1 MRLDIPEDEFVS
13 LRLEV
18 DHLKSQL
25 VVAHTMAMDWRQ
37 RCKAAEQQCAH
48 LHKQLETVRRK
59 LQAKAGQKTPRAT
72 DPGDAILDWLQAQ
85 EDDDE
90 REVDSPHLE

>member
-1 MRLDIPEDEFVS
+1 MMRFDIPKDELVS

-37 RCKAAEQQCAH
+37 RCQAAEQQCAR
-48 LHKQLETVRRK
+48 LHKQLETARRK
-59 LQAKAGQKTPRAT
+59 LHAKAGQKTPRAT

-85 EDDDE
+85 ENDHE
-90 REVDSPHLE
+90 CEVD